1 MQKMTRNTTRIIAA
15 IVISGLFAA
24 TAVAADDKDAVAET
38 KAATTT
44 DTAKLNSNLADSA
57 NTAAVEDAIE
67 AVLAAN
73 KLNLDIR
80 FVGRTSVKIADGR

>member
-1 MQKMTRNTTRIIAA
+1 MTRNTTRIIAT

-44 DTAKLNSNLADSA
+44 DTAKLNSSLAESA

-73 KLNLDIR
+73 KLDLEIR

>member
-1 MQKMTRNTTRIIAA
+1 MTRNRTRIIAT

-24 TAVAADDKDAVAET
+24 TAVAADGKDAVADT

-44 DTAKLNSNLADSA
+44 DTAKLNSSLAESA

-73 KLNLDIR
+73 KLDLDIR
-80 FVGRTSVKIADGR
+80 FVSRTSVKIADGR